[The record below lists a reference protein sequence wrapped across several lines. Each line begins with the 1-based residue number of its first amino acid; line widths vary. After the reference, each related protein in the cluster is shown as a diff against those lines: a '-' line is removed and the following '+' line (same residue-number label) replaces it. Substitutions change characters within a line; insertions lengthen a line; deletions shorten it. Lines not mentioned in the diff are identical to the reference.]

1 MKKATIAAVIVV
13 IVLAAAFAAYYYSY
27 LAFGINYASYS
38 YWVGPANSGFGV
50 SGGIIRLEPNET
62 LVTLTIN
69 NTGSSRVFYVTFV
82 NTTVSAA
89 SNGQP
94 TFAGTNY
101 FKVTFPFNNGNPIP
115 AGQTF
120 TQTFVL
126 NYTMKRGEILTHILT
141 VNASCAWSATSQEIT

>member
-1 MKKATIAAVIVV
+1 MKEATTVAVIVV
-13 IVLAAAFAAYYYSY
+13 IVLAAAFAASYYSY
-27 LAFGINYASYS
+27 LAFGINHASYS
-38 YWVGPANSGFGV
+38 YWVGPANAGFGV
-50 SGGIIRLEPNET
+50 SGGIIKLKPNET
-62 LVTLTIN
+62 LVTLTVN

-82 NTTVSAA
+82 NTTVSA

-94 TFAGTNY
+94 AFAGTNY

-126 NYTMKRGEILTHILT
+126 NYTMKRGEILTNIIT
-141 VNASCAWSATSQEIT
+141 VNGSSAWSATGQEIT

>member
-1 MKKATIAAVIVV
+1 MKGTTIAIIIVAV
-13 IVLAAAFAAYYYSY
+13 VLVAAFGTYYYSY
-27 LAFGINYASYS
+27 FAFSNRASYS
-38 YWVGPANSGFGV
+38 YWVGPANAGFGV
-50 SGGIIRLEPNET
+50 SGGIIKLEPNET

-82 NTTVSAA
+82 NTTVSA

-94 TFAGTNY
+94 AFTGTNY
-101 FKVTFPFNNGNPIP
+101 FKVAFPFNNGNPIP

-126 NYTMKRGEILTHILT
+126 NYTMKRGEILTNIIT
-141 VNASCAWSATSQEIT
+141 VNGSSAWSATGQEIM